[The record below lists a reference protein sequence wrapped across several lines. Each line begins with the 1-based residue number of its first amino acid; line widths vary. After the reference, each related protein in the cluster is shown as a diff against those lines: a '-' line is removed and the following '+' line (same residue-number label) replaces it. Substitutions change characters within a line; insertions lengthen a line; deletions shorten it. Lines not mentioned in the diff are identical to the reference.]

1 MNSQKNKYIYLIN
14 DLIEQKINEILL
26 AIKIKMIRE
35 DTYDQIINKIYLFI
49 YRQIKNFLINN
60 IDNFDEDLLIKRINI
75 LIKTYLK
82 QIIK

>member
-26 AIKIKMIRE
+26 AIKIRMIKE
-35 DTYDQIINKIYLFI
+35 DTYDQITNKIYLFI